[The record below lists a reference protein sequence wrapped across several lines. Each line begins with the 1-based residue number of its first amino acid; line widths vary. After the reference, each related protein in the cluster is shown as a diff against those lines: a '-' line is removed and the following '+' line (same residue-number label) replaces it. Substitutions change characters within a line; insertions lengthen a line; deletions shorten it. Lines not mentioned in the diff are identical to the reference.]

1 MRDAFSRESLRS
13 VSAGFLLPLASA
25 RSLRITVLAAIAVTG
40 VVATLRA
47 IGLLTAESL
56 DALRRAI
63 PVVAV
68 PIAAAL
74 LAELPIREG
83 LTQRTL
89 LYPLLGPVSRGSLA
103 LGRTL
108 WTVALVALGA
118 LVASAALFLMTAD
131 RSGDWG
137 RECLAIV
144 LGACAYVALFGL
156 LHLVSQRGLVS
167 ALALYFLV
175 DQPLAQLP
183 FSIRVLAPS
192 FHVGSLLGRSPS
204 YQLPI
209 QVDTVSVAPVVSALV
224 LLAVSSLAIGWT
236 MRLFS
241 RRDLPEL
248 CG

>member
-1 MRDAFSRESLRS
+1 MRDAFSPESFRS

-25 RSLRITVLAAIAVTG
+25 RSLRIAALAAVAVT
-40 VVATLRA
+40 VIIATLRA
-47 IGLLTAESL
+47 VGLLTSESL

-83 LTQRTL
+83 LTHRTL

-118 LVASAALFLMTAD
+118 LVASTALYLMTAD
-131 RSGDWG
+131 RSGAWG
-137 RECLAIV
+137 RECLAIL
-144 LGACAYVALFGL
+144 LGAYAYVALFGL
-156 LHLVSQRGLVS
+156 LHLVSQRGLVT

-183 FSIRVLAPS
+183 FSIRMLAPS
-192 FHVGSLLGRSPS
+192 FHVGSVLGRSPS
-204 YQLPI
+204 YDLPI
-209 QVDTVSVAPVVSALV
+209 AVDSVSVAPVVSALV
-224 LLAVSSLAIGWT
+224 LLGAASLAIAWT